1 MNKTKSIVWLCVIV
15 IVLALYAVVSFL
27 PRFEISATDD
37 FIPVVE
43 QITLG
48 TDLALS
54 EYPNYRVAE
63 GTVFNVNEYY
73 TGIDGSY
80 VDAEGNPV
88 EDADKV
94 KIPADELEK
103 RVLNTAETMR
113 KRLSLITNSNY
124 EVTVL
129 DGNKIYV
136 ELSDITNSL
145 TVFELLKGTGYVQFK
160 LLPESPTDD
169 TDFTQY
175 DDVLSYEQVTFY
187 GLNYDSSTSSY
198 YILFNF
204 AKDGASTFK
213 EASRAYREDSDNTM
227 YLCYLVDGVL
237 QGSPLTIS
245 SVYTASYIYFTGFT
259 SQNAAI
265 TSGLMIENEPYEAPL
280 IKSNIEMIYLS
291 SKLGEKAASS
301 LLYAGLILL
310 GVCMVIMVI
319 RFKGMGIAAALSL
332 ALYAMLLISFFV
344 LVPAMPFNLSN
355 ALGAIVSVVI
365 AFAAQVLMLVYVE
378 RRFSELH
385 KSRKLALKDGLKA
398 SVLPLIGLHV
408 GVFAAAIPCAVF
420 MQGAI
425 VGFALSVIFGAIVS
439 CISLLFTVLLV
450 YVLNPLFANDKAFGL
465 RVSLKEGK

>member
-1 MNKTKSIVWLCVIV
+1 
-15 IVLALYAVVSFL
+15 
-27 PRFEISATDD
+27 
-37 FIPVVE
+37 
-43 QITLG
+43 
-48 TDLALS
+48 
-54 EYPNYRVAE
+54 
-63 GTVFNVNEYY
+63 
-73 TGIDGSY
+73 
-80 VDAEGNPV
+80 
-88 EDADKV
+88 
-94 KIPADELEK
+94 
-103 RVLNTAETMR
+103 
-113 KRLSLITNSNY
+113 
-124 EVTVL
+124 
-129 DGNKIYV
+129 
-136 ELSDITNSL
+136 
-145 TVFELLKGTGYVQFK
+145 
-160 LLPESPTDD
+160 
-169 TDFTQY
+169 
-175 DDVLSYEQVTFY
+175 
-187 GLNYDSSTSSY
+187 
-198 YILFNF
+198 
-204 AKDGASTFK
+204 
-213 EASRAYREDSDNTM
+213 
-227 YLCYLVDGVL
+227 
-237 QGSPLTIS
+237 
-245 SVYTASYIYFTGFT
+245 
-259 SQNAAI
+259 
-265 TSGLMIENEPYEAPL
+265 
-280 IKSNIEMIYLS
+280 MIYLS

>member
-129 DGNKIYV
+129 DGNKISV

-145 TVFELLKGTGYVQFK
+145 TV
-160 LLPESPTDD
+160 
-169 TDFTQY
+169 
-175 DDVLSYEQVTFY
+175 LSC
-187 GLNYDSSTSSY
+187 
-198 YILFNF
+198 
-204 AKDGASTFK
+204 
-213 EASRAYREDSDNTM
+213 SRARDT
-227 YLCYLVDGVL
+227 C
-237 QGSPLTIS
+237 S
-245 SVYTASYIYFTGFT
+245 SNCF
-259 SQNAAI
+259 
-265 TSGLMIENEPYEAPL
+265 P
-280 IKSNIEMIYLS
+280 K
-291 SKLGEKAASS
+291 
-301 LLYAGLILL
+301 
-310 GVCMVIMVI
+310 
-319 RFKGMGIAAALSL
+319 
-332 ALYAMLLISFFV
+332 
-344 LVPAMPFNLSN
+344 
-355 ALGAIVSVVI
+355 
-365 AFAAQVLMLVYVE
+365 
-378 RRFSELH
+378 
-385 KSRKLALKDGLKA
+385 
-398 SVLPLIGLHV
+398 VLPTIRILRNMTM
-408 GVFAAAIPCAVF
+408 C
-420 MQGAI
+420 
-425 VGFALSVIFGAIVS
+425 SVM
-439 CISLLFTVLLV
+439 
-450 YVLNPLFANDKAFGL
+450 N
-465 RVSLKEGK
+465 R